1 MGISNCSALSG
12 PWGKAAGRIF
22 SQFWPYLLTDL
33 QVLFSLQRIWLQ
45 HHSQCKE
52 TTKGHIHPPLSQVKL
67 FPMPYLDSFMPYL
80 GTSTITCKV
89 GKKET
94 GTLSSC
100 KMHGWVC
107 EQEWRLPHL
116 FPLERLKVPHTHLIL
131 FLTLNGCL
139 NCITFN
145 GKWKGFQFLCWI
157 GRTQAP
163 NLGIKSEGTDK

>member
-1 MGISNCSALSG
+1 MGILSCSALSG

-22 SQFWPYLLTDL
+22 SQFWPFFGHRSSGAFT
-33 QVLFSLQRIWLQ
+33 FQRIWLQ

-67 FPMPYLDSFMPYL
+67 FPVPFLDSSVPYL

-89 GKKET
+89 GEKET

-116 FPLERLKVPHTHLIL
+116 FPLERLKVSASHPFNLIFNSKWVPIL
-131 FLTLNGCL
+131 HCFQWEMKRVSISLLNRKESSPRSGH
-139 NCITFN
+139 
-145 GKWKGFQFLCWI
+145 
-157 GRTQAP
+157 
-163 NLGIKSEGTDK
+163 